1 MSYHLDPLEIAERLA
16 VGASLQQIAYE
27 MGCER
32 TTVWKVMNKNEENR
46 QLYLAALQERAFHHA
61 TTIEQLIV
69 RLENGELPSDVARVA
84 IDGRKWIASRFHPVM
99 FSERLQQHL
108 TVNKDNFQEEHLKAV
123 KARVQKRLEV
133 QNQQNVV
140 NSE

>member
-16 VGASLQQIAYE
+16 GGASLQQIACE

-84 IDGRKWIASRFHPVM
+84 IDGRKWIASRCFT
-99 FSERLQQHL
+99 L
-108 TVNKDNFQEEHLKAV
+108 
-123 KARVQKRLEV
+123 
-133 QNQQNVV
+133 
-140 NSE
+140 